1 MLKKELKQFVR
12 SRVNLLFVIAAP
24 VILIL
29 IFSSLMSN
37 YVGNNTNN
45 EVLKGKL
52 VYYINNTTGESANS
66 IVQFRN
72 FEETAEKDV
81 GIEFKEISNI
91 QQGRN
96 DVKRQ
101 EALAVIT
108 VNDSGYDIYRND
120 FNE

>member
-1 MLKKELKQFVR
+1 MLSMLKKELKQFVR

-24 VILIL
+24 VILIF

-52 VYYINNTTGESANS
+52 VYYINNTTGDSANS

-72 FEETAEKDV
+72 FEETAK
-81 GIEFKEISNI
+81 KMSN
-91 QQGRN
+91 
-96 DVKRQ
+96 
-101 EALAVIT
+101 
-108 VNDSGYDIYRND
+108 
-120 FNE
+120 